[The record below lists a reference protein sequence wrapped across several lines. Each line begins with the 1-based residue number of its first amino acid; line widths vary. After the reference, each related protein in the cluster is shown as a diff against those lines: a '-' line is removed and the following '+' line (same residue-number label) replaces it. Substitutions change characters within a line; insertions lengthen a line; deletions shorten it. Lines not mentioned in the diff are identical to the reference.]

1 MRAPRRLGAP
11 RGGESIERKGHADAK
26 PANFRVV
33 PDRHDDKGR
42 MTKTVQVGFRLPTDL
57 VKRIDAYAAR
67 IANENPGLEV
77 TRALAV
83 KALLTQA
90 LDAIEATPKHR
101 GK

>member
-1 MRAPRRLGAP
+1 MRPPRR
-11 RGGESIERKGHADAK
+11 RGVSRRGESIGRNGRADAT
-26 PANFRVV
+26 PANLRIV
-33 PDRHDDKGR
+33 PDRQDDKGR
-42 MTKTVQVGFRLPTDL
+42 VTKTVQVGFRLPTDL